1 MKKLN
6 YREEEASQYNLT
18 EKESIILSAFV
29 GELYAEENFSDV
41 SPQDLQ
47 KITGISQRSYKGVLG
62 SLTKKGVLYI
72 EDKKELGTDM
82 DIVYLSNTDLHPD
95 WYQARNPKKAVAT
108 KLSSL
113 LTKAVI
119 GKFADVIKKSEE
131 TALASHLGLAQVVGK
146 AYEVFNAEG
155 PKGLKLHT
163 KTREDFCSRMSEVY
177 GEPWSKSKNG
187 RYTKAY
193 SYLEQGV
200 SAEDFIGFINE
211 EHGSEVEPDRTF
223 STGYPAYAKWVLD
236 TAESGGGEGEGE
248 ESAPPVKAKVVFSL
262 TAKSDEDSGTE
273 NGIERGV
280 SVRVLTDGSIE
291 TTSGEEETL
300 KALSLMRKAL
310 QSAEA
315 KAKFKANSE
324 VTVSTQTELEDTK
337 VSGKK

>member
-1 MKKLN
+1 MAKAK
-6 YREEEASQYNLT
+6 
-18 EKESIILSAFV
+18 
-29 GELYAEENFSDV
+29 
-41 SPQDLQ
+41 
-47 KITGISQRSYKGVLG
+47 
-62 SLTKKGVLYI
+62 TKKTSKGAS
-72 EDKKELGTDM
+72 KKT
-82 DIVYLSNTDLHPD
+82 T
-95 WYQARNPKKAVAT
+95 AKAVAAT
-108 KLSSL
+108 RLSTL

-131 TALASHLGLAQVVGK
+131 TAIASHLGLAQVVGK

-163 KTREDFCSRMSEVY
+163 KTREDFCSRVSEVY
-177 GEPWSKSKNG
+177 GETWSKSKLG

-193 SYLEQGV
+193 SYLSQDV

-211 EHGSEVEPDRTF
+211 EHPVDKEPDATF

-248 ESAPPVKAKVVFSL
+248 GEESAPPVKAKVVFSF
-262 TAKSDEDSGTE
+262 TAKSDEDSGTD

-291 TTSGEEETL
+291 TTGGEEETL

-315 KAKFKANSE
+315 KAKFTANSE
-324 VTVSTQTELEDTK
+324 VTVSKQTELEDTE